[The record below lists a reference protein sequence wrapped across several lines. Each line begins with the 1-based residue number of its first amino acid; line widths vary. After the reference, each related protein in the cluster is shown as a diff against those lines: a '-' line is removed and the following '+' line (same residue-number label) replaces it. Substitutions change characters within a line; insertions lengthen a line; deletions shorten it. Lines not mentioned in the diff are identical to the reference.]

1 MPALNLHGLTKQQIA
16 DGTGRTL
23 QTVDNWIAGT
33 TGRPV
38 YLDQALR
45 SIAAGLTPLEP
56 AQMDELNLVRLL
68 GIPAGTE
75 RFWRMTG
82 YPQQARMAAAWCRR
96 PPTSY
101 QRTLLR
107 HIDTAGAYYR
117 TRNAYRARGRDLP
130 AIKQPTM
137 RVLERDGFVTEADG
151 RVSLTGAA
159 RDAIYKS

>member
-23 QTVDNWIAGT
+23 QTVDNWITGA

-45 SIAAGLTPLEP
+45 AIAAGLTPLEA
-56 AQMDELNLVRLL
+56 AQMDDLNLVRLL

-75 RFWRMTG
+75 RYWRMTG

-96 PPTSY
+96 PPSSY

-107 HIDTAGAYYR
+107 HIDTAGTYYR
-117 TRNAYRARGRDLP
+117 TRSAYRARGRDLP
-130 AIKQPTM
+130 AIKKGTIRQ
-137 RVLERDGFVTEADG
+137 LELDGFITETDG
-151 RVSLTGAA
+151 RVRVTGAA
-159 RDAIYKS
+159 RDAIYRT